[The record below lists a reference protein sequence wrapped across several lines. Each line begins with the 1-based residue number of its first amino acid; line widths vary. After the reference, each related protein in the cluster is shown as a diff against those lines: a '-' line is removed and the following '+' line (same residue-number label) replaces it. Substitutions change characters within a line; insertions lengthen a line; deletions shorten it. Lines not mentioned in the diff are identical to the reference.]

1 MKMLKTLAR
10 ETIGLFVEDE
20 FLALAILAVVGITA
34 LIIQDTAIDAVS
46 PALILLVGCLA
57 VLIAGVWRTAR
68 SERS

>member
-46 PALILLVGCLA
+46 PALILLGGCLA

-68 SERS
+68 SERP